1 MKKIALPISDLSM
14 GSFLNF
20 IVSVFLIIPS
30 ISTAEIKTDND
41 IGYLF
46 DKMSRAFRE
55 LSYDGHFVYVGGDT
69 VQSLRILHT
78 VKNGE
83 EYERLSQLN
92 GAALEVIRKGHKVLC
107 LHHGDHLMRQDHA
120 HSHSTEPFSRQF
132 NEVHSRMDQI
142 YRFFRSGSDR
152 VAGREAIRVSVEPL
166 DTYRYGY
173 DLWLDKISGLLLK
186 SIMYNQNRKALETFE
201 FIQLAIVDSLPE
213 EMFVPDE
220 TTHIY
225 SEHYSLNLSK
235 TDAKSNKTHEW
246 SADWTPPG
254 FYMTVL
260 DIKKFPQSKEPVN
273 TLMYSDGLAAYSIF
287 IEKSNGSNKQSKH
300 SNFDKTKLRQFGGTI
315 AYSHQVDAPDHLYT
329 VTVLGELPAESLKR
343 VAESVK
349 KNHK

>member
-1 MKKIALPISDLSM
+1 MNKAALPILNLSM

-20 IVSVFLIIPS
+20 IVSVFLITPS
-30 ISTAEIKTDND
+30 ISSAEIKTDND
-41 IGYLF
+41 IGYLLN
-46 DKMSRAFRE
+46 KMSRAFHE
-55 LSYDGHFVYVGGDT
+55 LSYDGHFVYVGGDS

-78 VKNGE
+78 VKSGE

-92 GAALEVIRKGHKVLC
+92 GASSEVIRIGHKVIC
-107 LHHGDHLMRQDHA
+107 LHKGDHLMRQNHA
-120 HSHSTEPFSRQF
+120 HSTEPFSRQF
-132 NEVHSRMDQI
+132 NEVHSRRDQF

-173 DLWLDKISGLLLK
+173 DLWLDKLSGLLLK
-186 SIMYNQNRKALETFE
+186 SIMYNQDRKALETFE

-213 EMFVPDE
+213 EMFIPDE
-220 TTHIY
+220 TTRVY

-235 TDAKSNKTHEW
+235 TDSESNKTHQW

-260 DIKKFPQSKEPVN
+260 DIKKFSQSKEPVN
-273 TLMYSDGLAAYSIF
+273 TLMYSDGLAAFSVF
-287 IEKSNGSNKQSKH
+287 IEKNDGSNKQLKH
-300 SNFDKTKLRQFGGTI
+300 SNFDKIKLRQFGGTI
-315 AYSHQVDAPDHLYT
+315 AYSHQVNTPDDPYT

-349 KNHK
+349 HAHK